1 MQREVPV
8 PVLSDPPLHLQTS
21 PQNEFLKDS
30 LRWNFWQFLIVY
42 PIKHLHAVK
51 KKRAYQNR
59 WTKALCL
66 YYYCVFNFIK
76 VYFINAFHCFWCFLF
91 WVRSLAL
98 NNHFPDLWKPL
109 MNPSRFSFQVKNSK
123 KKWKAFNRKQHC
135 DKEKTPPI
143 YEPNAVL
150 LVLVVAW

>member
-1 MQREVPV
+1 MK
-8 PVLSDPPLHLQTS
+8 
-21 PQNEFLKDS
+21 FLAVFDS
-30 LRWNFWQFLIVY
+30 LSNKTF
-42 PIKHLHAVK
+42 ACSE

-59 WTKALCL
+59 WTIKALCL
-66 YYYCVFNFIK
+66 YYHCVFNFIK

-143 YEPNAVL
+143 YEPNEFLKFCFQHGALFKFRVGL
-150 LVLVVAW
+150 HDLFSPFWRSHFT